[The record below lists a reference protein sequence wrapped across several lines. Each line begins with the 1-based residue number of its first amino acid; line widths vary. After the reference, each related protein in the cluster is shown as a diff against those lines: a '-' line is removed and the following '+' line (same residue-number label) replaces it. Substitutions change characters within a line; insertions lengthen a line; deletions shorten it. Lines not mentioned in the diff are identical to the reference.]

1 MPGAK
6 PSASMSEASE
16 KQGLL
21 AALGLH
27 RKELR
32 AWALYDWANSAF
44 ATTVIAA
51 VLPIFYFDVAAN
63 GLAEN
68 VRTAYWGYTDSIALL
83 VIAVLSPVLGAAADY
98 LGAKKRFLAVFL
110 AIGILA
116 TTMLFFAQ
124 RGAWLYASLVFILG
138 QIGFAG
144 GNVFYES
151 LLPHVARSDEI
162 DRVSSAGYAIG
173 YLGGGVLLAVNA
185 AWLAWP
191 QAFGLAD
198 KEQAA
203 RLSFLS
209 VSLWWLVFSI
219 PLFRRVAEPTRRL
232 EHDEQT
238 RMNPVVVA
246 FARLFETLRE
256 LRRHRQVF
264 VFLIA
269 FWLYIDGIGT
279 IIKMAAIY
287 GKEIGIKSEAL
298 IGALLVV
305 QFVGIPF
312 TFAFGALAG
321 RIGAKNG
328 IYLALGVYA
337 LISVFGYFMTTAL
350 HFWILA
356 VAVAAVQG
364 GAQAL
369 SRSVFSSMVPR
380 GKSSEFFGFFSVSSK
395 FAGIVGPAAFGVVSE
410 LTGSS
415 RYSIVFLVGF
425 FLVGILLLS
434 RVDVAEGRR
443 VAQEEDAKMVLAEQ
457 RGKQGGKDSG
467 QPGAPSPG

>member
-16 KQGLL
+16 KQGFL

-110 AIGILA
+110 GIGIVA

-151 LLPHVARSDEI
+151 LLPHIARSDEI

-185 AWLAWP
+185 VWLAWP
-191 QAFGLAD
+191 QAFGLAG

-232 EHDEQT
+232 EHDEKM
-238 RMNPVVVA
+238 RMNPLVVA

-256 LRRHRQVF
+256 LRRHRHVF

-287 GKEIGIKSEAL
+287 GKEIGIESEAL

-443 VAQEEDAKMVLAEQ
+443 VAKEEDAAMVLAEQ
-457 RGKQGGKDSG
+457 RGKDSG
-467 QPGAPSPG
+467 QPGAPSPE